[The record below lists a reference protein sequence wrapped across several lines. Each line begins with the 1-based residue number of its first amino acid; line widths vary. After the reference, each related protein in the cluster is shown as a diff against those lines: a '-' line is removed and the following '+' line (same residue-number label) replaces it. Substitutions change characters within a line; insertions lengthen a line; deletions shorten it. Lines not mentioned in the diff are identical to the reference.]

1 MNNQTIDTKII
12 TQSKTT
18 ISSNTAQILTCL
30 DTISNE
36 IRTLQNTWEGK
47 AGTYAVEEYYSKIAP
62 TSEDFKKTMNEYLS
76 FLGINVTEGYTD
88 AETENM
94 SLAEQFK

>member
-1 MNNQTIDTKII
+1 MNKQLIDTNVIDK
-12 TQSKTT
+12 SKET
-18 ISSNTAQILTCL
+18 ISSYTTQILTSL

-62 TSEDFKKTMNEYLS
+62 LSEDFKTTMTEYLS

>member
-1 MNNQTIDTKII
+1 MENKFDSTKIDNC
-12 TQSKTT
+12 KNR
-18 ISSNTAQILTCL
+18 ISSNTTHIMTCL

-36 IRTLQNTWEGK
+36 IKTLQNIWEGK
-47 AGTYAVEEYYSKIAP
+47 AGTFAVEEYYSKIAP

>member
-1 MNNQTIDTKII
+1 MNSLTIDTKVIA
-12 TQSKTT
+12 QSKTT
-18 ISSNTAQILTCL
+18 ISSNTTQISICL
-30 DTISNE
+30 DAISNE
-36 IRTLQNTWEGK
+36 IKTLQNTWEGK

-62 TSEDFKKTMNEYLS
+62 LSEDFKKTMTEYLS

-88 AETENM
+88 AEKGNK

>member
-1 MNNQTIDTKII
+1 MNKLTIDTKII
-12 TQSKTT
+12 AQSKST
-18 ISSNTAQILTCL
+18 ISSNTTQILTCL

-36 IRTLQNTWEGK
+36 IKTLQNIWEGK
-47 AGTYAVEEYYSKIAP
+47 AGTFAVDEYYSKIAP
-62 TSEDFKKTMNEYLS
+62 MSEDFKTIMTEYLS

-88 AETENM
+88 TETGNK